1 MKEKFAF
8 VAKVMAAHVLT
19 YVICGMLAMTLF
31 DYQGSVEA
39 IGMRG
44 TDDLMVQLAPLFQIA
59 RGVLFGIVLWLLR
72 PAYLGRRH
80 GWLVV
85 WATVAILGIFNT
97 PATSPGSI
105 EALIYLEPMGAPW
118 NTSVGGTLEILTQ
131 TLLFSLAATWWVQ
144 RKKRTKRS
152 AA

>member
-8 VAKVMAAHVLT
+8 VAKVTAAHVLT

-105 EALIYLEPMGAPW
+105 EALIYLEPTGAPW

>member
-8 VAKVMAAHVLT
+8 VAKVTAAHVLT

-97 PATSPGSI
+97 PR
-105 EALIYLEPMGAPW
+105 YY
-118 NTSVGGTLEILTQ
+118 
-131 TLLFSLAATWWVQ
+131 
-144 RKKRTKRS
+144 
-152 AA
+152 